1 MQIKLTKYEVEK
13 IRKEYFEGKKQTE
26 LAKEYGI
33 LFKYNICSDFPQR
46 GLPGAVSERI

>member
-33 LFKYNICSDFPQR
+33 TQGHISSVISGRKRSKNES
-46 GLPGAVSERI
+46 